1 MTALRWGIFTS
12 GVRGGTN
19 ILNSVTQDNSFS
31 VTQCNKQGIIFHSF
45 HLSHLTRAKEPL
57 IAQKNTQ
64 SNCSKYSK
72 EETVQ
77 LGENQVKSRGTLVPV
92 QVLHK
97 SRTDCSRMLTQVL
110 CQKLTWRYSIV
121 LLTLRKI
128 KQLNSI

>member
-57 IAQKNTQ
+57 IAQK
-64 SNCSKYSK
+64 
-72 EETVQ
+72 
-77 LGENQVKSRGTLVPV
+77 TLKVIAPSTAKKR
-92 QVLHK
+92 QF
-97 SRTDCSRMLTQVL
+97 S
-110 CQKLTWRYSIV
+110 WE
-121 LLTLRKI
+121 KI
-128 KQLNSI
+128 K